1 MAEFLLELYSEEIPP
16 QLQIAA
22 RSQIKQIIENSLQ
35 EDSVKYKELSVY
47 FGREVAQML
56 VRQPLELCN
65 LSDKVDVVAKVSG
78 GGSFGQAGAIR
89 HGISRALLLYNEEL
103 RPQLKKAGFLTRD
116 SRKVERKKPGLKK
129 ARKSS
134 QFSKR

>member
-1 MAEFLLELYSEEIPP
+1 MSSERLYATGRRKTSS
-16 QLQIAA
+16 A
-22 RSQIKQIIENSLQ
+22 RIYLSQGNGAITVNNKDLA
-35 EDSVKYKELSVY
+35 DY

-56 VRQPLELCN
+56 VKQPLELCN
-65 LSDKVDVVAKVSG
+65 LIDKVDINAKVKG

-89 HGISRALLLYNEEL
+89 HGISRALLLFDEEL
-103 RPQLKKAGFLTRD
+103 RPQLKKAGFPTRD